1 MSRHAIPGLPSRYPI
16 GDLLPAMYAD
26 DDLAQRFTAGLDTVL
41 APILSTL
48 DNLAH
53 YFDPRVTPEDFASQ
67 LAQWVA
73 VELDPAWPLGL
84 RRAVLLRAVEL
95 HRRRGTARGLVDL
108 LRLCAGVHAR
118 VLDGAGAAW
127 STRPGTALPGTAGGQ
142 VVVQVW
148 PGRSAV
154 DRQRVTALVD
164 FVRPVHVT
172 CSVEVL
178 PGPPQ
183 QQRR

>member
-1 MSRHAIPGLPSRYPI
+1 MSRHAVPGLPSRYPL
-16 GDLLPAMYAD
+16 GDQLPAMYAA

-41 APILSTL
+41 APVLSTL

-53 YFDPRVTPEDFASQ
+53 YFDPRVTPDDFASW
-67 LAQWVA
+67 LAQWIA
-73 VELDPAWPLGL
+73 VELDPAWSPEL

-108 LRLCAGVHAR
+108 LWLCAGVHAR
-118 VLDGAGAAW
+118 VLDSPGAAW
-127 STRPGTALPGTAGGQ
+127 STRPGTALPGTATTR

-154 DRQRVTALVD
+154 DRQQITALVD
-164 FVRPVHVT
+164 SVLPVHLT
-172 CSVEVL
+172 CTVEPL

-183 QQRR
+183 QRRG

>member
-1 MSRHAIPGLPSRYPI
+1 MSRHAVPGLPSRYPL
-16 GDLLPAMYAD
+16 GDQLPAMYAA

-41 APILSTL
+41 APVLSTL

-53 YFDPRVTPEDFASQ
+53 YFDPRVTPDDFASW
-67 LAQWVA
+67 LAQWIA
-73 VELDPAWPLGL
+73 VELDPAWSPEL

-108 LRLCAGVHAR
+108 LWLCAGVHAR
-118 VLDGAGAAW
+118 VLDSPGAAW
-127 STRPGTALPGTAGGQ
+127 STRPGTALPGTATTRI
-142 VVVQVW
+142 VVQVW

-154 DRQRVTALVD
+154 DRQQVIALVD
-164 FVRPVHVT
+164 SVLPVHLT
-172 CSVEVL
+172 CTVEAL

-183 QQRR
+183 QRRG